1 MSMIQAVIQE
11 QAQRFPEGL
20 ALTAPTGLPLSYH
33 RLDSLLRST
42 LRRFKELDIGP
53 HCRVA
58 VVMPRGPEAV
68 VSSLAAMAGAVC
80 LPLNPDCHEHEFR
93 TRLDRLMAHCVL
105 TWTEAAP
112 ALLSAARALGLPVV
126 RAALQRGGEAGEI
139 RIADMDPAVLPEPRA
154 GSAIAVGVVM
164 LTSGTTG
171 EPKRVPLTESN
182 LCASAADIRRWMDL
196 GPGDRFLCVAPPY
209 HIVGITLVLAS
220 LSAGS
225 CTFCAP
231 GLDATRFFGWMEQF
245 RPTWFWAAP
254 AILRE
259 LLRLARQHQ
268 HIVDSCPLRFI
279 RVGAASLPPEVLRE
293 AEEIFHAPVIEN
305 YGMTEAA
312 PQITCN
318 PLPPGER
325 KPGSAGRPAG
335 PEVRIVSERG
345 EPATAGAIGEIVV
358 RGANITSGYENDP
371 EGNAA
376 AFRSGWFHTGDMGYC
391 DPDGYLFVTGRRKE
405 MIKRGGESIFPR
417 EVEEVLLRHPAIADA
432 VVFGMPHPLLQEDVA
447 AAIVPREGTSVTE
460 AEVRAYARASLMD
473 AKVPRRIVIVSQ
485 IPRTAAGKVSRV
497 GMAERLGMTPEIRHP
512 VPTITAQPG
521 TPLQEKLGDIWRQIL
536 GVERI
541 GLDDDFF
548 EHGGGS
554 LLFAVLCQRIE
565 QEFGPTASHVAA
577 SEFRGV
583 PTVRTLT
590 RVVEDLA
597 RDSAVSGGGLPAGA
611 PPRAERSTRAA
622 SVSAPTLGSRLVAL
636 QPSGARAPFFFMPG
650 IGEHA
655 SFYRNLAVRLGPEQ
669 PFHVLCGSTPAEAR
683 GVYSLHETAMS
694 FLNVIRQA
702 SPNGPYLL
710 GGHCFG
716 GMVAFEM
723 ARLLVADGARVWLL
737 ALVDAPMPGYPS
749 LVRHSHL
756 YLMQA
761 WLDVCTLSRRTIPD
775 AARYLFGRLYRL
787 ARLVTHRVRDSSQ
800 RVLFRAGATA
810 MFRPAQTLNDANNRA
825 AHLYVPAP
833 YPGYAVQLCGTDD
846 PGTGSMLDRRQG
858 WREVVR
864 GGFDIRYLPGDHHS
878 MFAEPHVEKLAA
890 VLKSFLDEV
899 NARALGEVAGSTASR
914 PLPPPVEPH

>member
-1 MSMIQAVIQE
+1 MSMIYAVIQE
-11 QAQRFPEGL
+11 QAQRLPEGV
-20 ALTAPTGLPLSYH
+20 ALTAPTGVSLSYH
-33 RLDSLLRST
+33 RLDFLLRST
-42 LRRFKELDIGP
+42 LLRFKELGIGP

-68 VSSLAAMAGAVC
+68 VFSLAAMAGAVC
-80 LPLNPDCHEHEFR
+80 LPLNPDCHEYEFR
-93 TRLDRLMAHCVL
+93 TRLVRLMADCVL
-105 TWTEAAP
+105 TWTEAPA
-112 ALLSAARALGLPVV
+112 ALLSTAQALGLPVV
-126 RAALQRGGEAGEI
+126 RAELSRSGEAGEI
-139 RIADMDPAVLPEPRA
+139 QIVDTDSLILPKSHA
-154 GSAIAVGVVM
+154 GSAVAGGVVM

-171 EPKRVPLTESN
+171 EPKRVPLTEDN
-182 LCASAADIRRWMDL
+182 LCTSAGHIRRWMDL

-220 LSAGS
+220 LSAAS

-231 GLDATRFFGWMEQF
+231 GLDATRFFSWMEQF

-259 LLRLARQHQ
+259 LLPLARRHR

-293 AEEIFHAPVIEN
+293 AEETFRAPVIEN

-325 KPGSAGRPAG
+325 KPGSAGLPAG
-335 PEVRIVSERG
+335 PAVRIVSERG
-345 EPATAGAIGEIVV
+345 ESAAAGVIGEIVV

-376 AFRSGWFHTGDMGYC
+376 AFRDGWFHTGDVGYC
-391 DPDGYLFVTGRRKE
+391 DPEGYLFVTGRRKE

-432 VVFGMPHPLLQEDVA
+432 VVFGMPHPRLQEDVV
-447 AAIVPREGTSVTE
+447 AAIVPHQGASVTE
-460 AEVRAYARASLMD
+460 AELRAYARASLLD
-473 AKVPRRIVIVSQ
+473 TKVPSRIVTVSQ

-497 GMAERLGMTPEIRHP
+497 GMAERLGITPEIGHP
-512 VPTITAQPG
+512 VPTVTAQPS
-521 TPLQEKLGDIWRQIL
+521 TPLQEKLGDIWRQLL

-548 EHGGGS
+548 QHGGGS

-565 QEFGPTASHVAA
+565 QAFGPKASQVAA

-583 PTVRTLT
+583 PTVRTLA
-590 RVVEDLA
+590 RVVEDLV
-597 RDSAVSGGGLPAGA
+597 RDSEVSGSGLPAGA
-611 PPRAERSTRAA
+611 PPRVELPTSAL
-622 SVSAPTLGSRLVAL
+622 SVSAPTLACRLVTL
-636 QPSGARAPFFFMPG
+636 QPGAAKEPFFFMPG

-655 SFYRNLAVRLGPEQ
+655 SFYRNLSVRLGPEQ
-669 PFHVLCGSTPAEAR
+669 PFHVLCGSTPVEAR
-683 GVYSLHETAMS
+683 GVYSVHEIATS
-694 FLNVIRQA
+694 FRNVIRQV
-702 SPNGPYLL
+702 SPHGPYLL

-716 GMVAFEM
+716 GIVAFEI
-723 ARLLVADGARVWLL
+723 ARLLVAENARVRLL
-737 ALVDAPMPGYPS
+737 ALLDSPMPGYPS
-749 LVRHSHL
+749 LVRHPHL

-761 WLDVCTLSRRTIPD
+761 WLDLCTFPRKTIPD
-775 AARYLFGRLYRL
+775 AARYLSGRFRRL
-787 ARLVTHRVRDSSQ
+787 ARLVTCRMRDSSQ

-810 MFRPAQTLNDANNRA
+810 MFRPVQTLNDANNRA
-825 AHLYVPAP
+825 IHLYVPAP
-833 YPGYAVQLCGTDD
+833 YSGHAVVFCGTDD

-864 GGFDIRYLPGDHHS
+864 GGCDIRYLPGDHHS

-890 VLKSFLDEV
+890 VLMSFLHEID
-899 NARALGEVAGSTASR
+899 ARALREVGVSTPDR
-914 PLPPPVEPH
+914 PLPSAVELQ